1 MRKAKAERLT
11 LQKSDNASGY
21 LGVRRCSSR
30 RRLKKP
36 YEATETRGGKT
47 VCLGYFATADEA
59 ALFRAGLVKWG
70 GVDTVFA
77 YFNMQKSKKDPC
89 PGPGPK

>member
-21 LGVRRCSSR
+21 RGVRRYSR

-36 YEATETRGGKT
+36 YEATETRGRKT
-47 VCLGYFATADEA
+47 ASLGYFATAEEA
-59 ALFRAGLVKWG
+59 ALCRAGLIEWG
-70 GVDTVFA
+70 GVESFFT
-77 YFNMQKSKKDPC
+77 NM
-89 PGPGPK
+89 